1 MKKIVYILSVAL
13 AAAACSKTENPANNN
28 EAQEPGAGTVEFSAV
43 FGEAPVVKSELSGT
57 SVLWNVGD
65 EISILWNGG
74 STTAKA
80 DAAGAQANFSATV
93 DEAAEYFA
101 VYPSAASVTLSE
113 GSLTVGIPAEQ
124 NGAFEDANI
133 AIARTS
139 DNTLVF
145 KNLCALGKI
154 TLSRTDIAS
163 VVFKGNDGKALAG
176 DVTLSLDAN
185 GVPSVASTASPAG
198 EIVLTPA
205 SGDAFAAGDYYFAA
219 IPSTLEDGVSF
230 TLTTVSGN
238 TILGQASAN
247 PAELERSVA
256 LYFGTLDAAGSPTTM
271 TLTFDFL
278 GEALE
283 GWPTAAQPANT
294 LENKYVTYPLDGT
307 NYTFALHFPTTTDG
321 KDRGVYWEASDTYG
335 NRLIINGRYKY
346 AGIPAISGYRLVK
359 TLLWQTRVGDPDA
372 TAIPAV
378 AISDEAPTSN
388 PSSSSA
394 MSLVSGGEMQVWKA
408 GVSANT
414 LNGPYTYNLSDT
426 AAETNYYIV
435 IYYTNS
441 YKSQS
446 VGIGKMEL
454 TYEKVSE

>member
-57 SVLWNVGD
+57 SVLWNEGD

-205 SGDAFAAGDYYFAA
+205 SGDAFAKGDYYFAA
-219 IPSTLEDGVSF
+219 IPSTLTAGVSF

-256 LYFGTLDAAGSPTTM
+256 LDFGTLDAAGSPTTM
-271 TLTFDFL
+271 TLTFDFRSD
-278 GEALE
+278 ALT
-283 GWPTAAQPANT
+283 GWPTAAQASNT
-294 LENKYVTYPLDGT
+294 LENKDVVYPLDGT
-307 NYTFALHFPTTTDG
+307 NYTFALRTPPTTSTDMRG
-321 KDRGVYWEASDTYG
+321 IYWSKDETFG
-335 NRLIINGRYKY
+335 NRLIISGRYKY
-346 AGIPAISGYRLVK
+346 AGLPAIEGYKLVNVI
-359 TLLWQTRVGDPDA
+359 LWQAREGDADE
-372 TAIPAV
+372 TKIPGV
-378 AISDEAPTSN
+378 AISDEVPEEN
-388 PSSSSA
+388 PSASSE
-394 MSLVSGGEMQVWKA
+394 MSFVEGGAAQAWNSGVG
-408 GVSANT
+408 ANT
-414 LNGPYTYNLSDT
+414 LAGPYTYSLTGTT
-426 AAETNYYIV
+426 AGANYYV
-435 IYYTNS
+435 VLY
-441 YKSQS
+441 YKSAWKS
-446 VGIGKMEL
+446 MAVGIGKMEL